1 MKHRVK
7 RLPLDKHEK
16 FMAIL
21 SDVKK
26 DSRFRMT
33 KDFIQHG
40 STTVMSHCINVAYT
54 AYYISHKLNIKVDEE
69 ELIRGAL
76 LHDYFL
82 YDWHEKSLENS
93 VHGFTHPLKALNQ
106 AKKDFELSA
115 IERDMILNHMFP
127 LTLNPP
133 RSKEGKLLCL
143 ADKLCATKETL
154 QRFNKN
160 NCV

>member
-1 MKHRVK
+1 MNNRKEFYPDFYRNFRCAASGCPDTCCRDWDIVVDDESFEFYSNVPGEFGRK
-7 RLPLDKHEK
+7 
-16 FMAIL
+16 L
-21 SDVKK
+21 SD
-26 DSRFRMT
+26 
-33 KDFIQHG
+33 
-40 STTVMSHCINVAYT
+40 
-54 AYYISHKLNIKVDEE
+54 NIKVDEE

-154 QRFNKN
+154 RGKN
-160 NCV
+160 RKVV